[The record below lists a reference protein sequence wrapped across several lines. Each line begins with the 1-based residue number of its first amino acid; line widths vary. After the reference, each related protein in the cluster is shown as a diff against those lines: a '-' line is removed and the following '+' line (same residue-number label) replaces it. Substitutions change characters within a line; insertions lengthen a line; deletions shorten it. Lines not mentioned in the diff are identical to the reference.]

1 MPSIMITDQALLQ
14 PHAAAR
20 LASRPPA
27 LEGALAVPVTGSA
40 RVVSGGPG
48 AAYADFGL
56 TPYDTTA
63 DNIRTARMDPAALH
77 VLATGTSDANAGW
90 RRTEITT
97 TVPTAARYA
106 EVRLRLPSLA
116 QGAQV
121 QAGAVMVASH
131 ESLNLVPRDAA
142 YHLSTCCYTGQACHT
157 TLSADRPLV
166 GARSLKCEPT
176 GTETWAGPQPT
187 AAALTRLESTN
198 HPLVVTGSVTSAA
211 ARPGELLVHFYD
223 ADKKLLTSLTAAT
236 FTTDGA
242 WTWSSYQGIV
252 TPPTGAVFAAV
263 TVRLQT
269 TQVFYCDAFGL
280 RYQALRPTRPAQPY
294 QAARHLTLDL
304 RANRVNLARNP
315 SFTKDSAGWLTYV
328 PGASDAAVPVS
339 SSVGR
344 TRPGAAVFSATA
356 TAPEAPPVG
365 TRIGIGTTVSTQEAA
380 TALEIVRPGRPHTL
394 SAYVRDEPTSLPTR
408 LYVEVT
414 TDVPGQGI
422 ARTLLRSDTTTEV
435 QQAHPEHTDGPWAR
449 LHVTWTPPT
458 GSHRWVTA
466 WVGPDSESWR
476 QGNSSS
482 FAVDDLLLEEGSLR
496 EYFDGA
502 GPSGSQHPDYL
513 WEEWRTDEHA
523 RSHYYR
529 ERRTLQRR
537 LAETLADHI
546 PLGTPYD
553 LRYAAPPENTENGE
567 GDSLLRV

>member
-1 MPSIMITDQALLQ
+1 MTSIVINDEALLQ

-20 LASRPPA
+20 LASHPPA
-27 LEGALAVPVTGSA
+27 LEGALAVPVSGSA

-48 AAYADFGL
+48 AAYADFGI
-56 TPYDTTA
+56 TPYNTTA
-63 DNIRTARMDPAALH
+63 DSTRTARMDPAALH
-77 VLATGTSDANAGW
+77 VLSAGTSDANAGW
-90 RRTEITT
+90 RRSEITT

-106 EVRLRLPSLA
+106 EVRLRLPLLA

-121 QAGAVMVASH
+121 QAGSVMVTRHASV
-131 ESLNLVPRDAA
+131 NLLPRNAA
-142 YHLSTCCYTGQACHT
+142 YHLTSCSYAGQACRT
-157 TLSADRPLV
+157 ALSADRSLV

-176 GTETWAGPQPT
+176 GTDTWAGPQPT
-187 AAALTRLESTN
+187 AAALARLETTSN
-198 HPLVVTGSVTSAA
+198 PLIVTGSVTNAA
-211 ARPGELLVHFYD
+211 ARPGELLAHFYD
-223 ADKKLLTSLTAAT
+223 TDQKLLATMTAAT

-242 WTWSSYQGIV
+242 WAWSSYQGIV
-252 TPPTGAVFAAV
+252 SPPAGAIYAAV
-263 TVRLQT
+263 TPRLQT
-269 TQVFYCDAFGL
+269 TDVFYCDAFGL

-304 RANRVNLARNP
+304 RATRVNLARNP
-315 SFTKDSAGWLTYV
+315 SFTKDAAGWLTYV
-328 PGASDAAVPVS
+328 PGTPDTAVSVG

-344 TRPGAAVFSATA
+344 TRPGAAVFSANA

-365 TRIGIGTTVSTQEAA
+365 TRIGIGTTTGTQETA

-394 SAYVRDEPTSLPTR
+394 SVYVRDEPTSLPTR

-414 TDVPGQGI
+414 SDIPGQGL

-435 QQAHPEHTDGPWAR
+435 RQTHPEHTDGPWTR

-458 GSHRWVTA
+458 GGHRWTTA
-466 WVGPDSESWR
+466 WIGPEPESWR
-476 QGNSSS
+476 QGSSSS
-482 FAVDDLLLEEGSLR
+482 FAVDDLLLEEGPLR

-502 GPSGSQHPDYL
+502 GPGGSQHPDYL

-537 LAETLADHI
+537 LAEMLADHI

-553 LRYAAPPENTENGE
+553 LRYAAPPGNTEIGGE
-567 GDSLLRV
+567 R